1 MLGVDVAERPAA
13 PCRPD
18 PFVVVGKVNGRDE
31 AARVGSPAEALSR
44 MLGWLAADA
53 DASAVWYL
61 REDWPGPVTVIGRPA
76 PGTARETRRC
86 AHLFPL
92 EPGTVLRGALT
103 AGCGARLR
111 LPEIEWL
118 PLGAGMPCE
127 HCLATAGVCRNP
139 RPLLEGG
146 RR

>member
-31 AARVGSPAEALSR
+31 AVRVGSPAEALSR

-76 PGTARETRRC
+76 PGTAGESRRC

-92 EPGTVLRGALT
+92 EPGTVLRGALA

-118 PLGAGMPCE
+118 PIGAGMPCE